1 MMRFRL
7 LDGLRALLATA
18 VLVALILGVPVA
30 LRALAGPLLPAHL
43 PSLDEI
49 GHALTHRDDGTLFLG
64 VVKVASWAA
73 WAAFVVTT
81 AVDVGY
87 RLRGRVTPRL
97 PGLGPAQ
104 WLSAQL
110 ISSVTLAVSSP
121 AAFIVAAVPPA
132 AVVATASV
140 ALADSAEQTTAPPDT
155 AHEPI
160 RLAGAVHQDVAS
172 PVPSGHSS
180 ADRSGTPDQAQ
191 ARLVRL
197 THAAYQ
203 VRRGDC
209 LWTIAQRHLGD
220 GERYTEIVQLNQG
233 RVMTDGARFAQP
245 DLIHPGWVLR
255 MPTMAK
261 QLDKMELPGPDR
273 HPGHPGGGPEFSR
286 PHDGAIPAPSATA
299 KAASPKSATST
310 RAGERAGAVLD
321 ARPSA
326 ESPSSASPG
335 ARQAQAV
342 PVQPEPTV
350 VLLTD
355 GTGARN
361 GDAAMPVAAAFA
373 GGVAVGSLFTLAR
386 LRHAQRQSRRR
397 GRRIALPADPG
408 VLRAEQELRRL
419 AVPEARARARE
430 ALARLGGAVAAT
442 RRDVPPV
449 LGTRVSAETV
459 EVLLARPSGTAPA
472 PFTQGRSKATWR
484 LDIGKAARPDDVT
497 EALPA
502 LLTTGHLPEGQALL
516 VNLEH
521 LQVAVVSGPD
531 QLADRLLVTAAT
543 ELVTA
548 DGPWFDVLAVGFPEL
563 EAAGGRVRTCTDL
576 AEAVGVLADRARE
589 LRGRLAQTEGPEDVA
604 GRRLYDPDG
613 DWALTVLI
621 SRDTPSADQMARL
634 IDTVTALPGGLAAL
648 VPGGTASA
656 PSRFA
661 LSQDDDGPL
670 LEVAP
675 LGLAVRPHLLSIESY
690 ERLGELFTIA
700 GDTGDVAADA
710 PPYNAYARESLLPLA
725 TGATS
730 SSTAQPDAGQ
740 QKGTTS
746 GRGGDAEHQEG
757 TVPATDGDAKP
768 QGGGEGNAG
777 TAEPTATHDQA
788 MDVVQ
793 VSILGPL
800 EITGTAADLQPKMAE
815 LVLALALAG
824 PPGLRNVQLASMMGP
839 DPDTPKPSD
848 QMRQLITR
856 TRGKL
861 GKTPDGQARILCDSA
876 YVYRAHGIVLDWTRF
891 QDLADRGA
899 KRNSTADLWEALTL
913 VRGPVLDGCYH
924 WWLETPLIENIRAEI
939 VDAADLLAELELDAS
954 RPDRSARAAR
964 LGLGSDQ
971 YAEQLWRA
979 LMRAEYEAGNM
990 NRVHEAW
997 KACLKAVAEV
1007 SADGDPHPET
1017 TALYRQLTSTRR
1029 TV

>member
-1 MMRFRL
+1 MRFRL
-7 LDGLRALLATA
+7 LDGLRALLAAA
-18 VLVALILGVPVA
+18 VLVALIAGVPM
-30 LRALAGPLLPAHL
+30 LLYALAGSPLPAHF
-43 PSLDEI
+43 PGLDEI
-49 GHALTHRDDGTLFLG
+49 GHTLTQRDDGTLFLG

-73 WAAFVVTT
+73 WAAFVFTT
-81 AVDVGY
+81 AVDVGF
-87 RLRGRVTPRL
+87 RVRGRVTPRL

-110 ISSVTLAVSSP
+110 ISSVALAAGSP
-121 AAFIVAAVPPA
+121 AAFVMAAVPPA
-132 AVVATASV
+132 AVVTTASV
-140 ALADSAEQTTAPPDT
+140 ALADTTVEQAATVPDT
-155 AHEPI
+155 GYGPV
-160 RLAGAVHQDVAS
+160 RLTGAVHHDV
-172 PVPSGHSS
+172 GLSS
-180 ADRSGTPDQAQ
+180 SSDQAR

-197 THAAYQ
+197 TYAAYQ

-209 LWTIAQRHLGD
+209 LWTIAERHLGD

-233 RVMTDGARFAQP
+233 RVMTDGARFTRP

-255 MPTMAK
+255 VPTTAK
-261 QLDKMELPGPDR
+261 HLDKMELPRPDR
-273 HPGHPGGGPEFSR
+273 HPGHSSGASEFSR
-286 PHDGAIPAPSATA
+286 PHDGATPTPST
-299 KAASPKSATST
+299 SP
-310 RAGERAGAVLD
+310 GERAEAVQE
-321 ARPSA
+321 ARPSTENLEA
-326 ESPSSASPG
+326 GNPS
-335 ARQAQAV
+335 ARQGQAIRA
-342 PVQPEPTV
+342 QPEPTT

-355 GTGARN
+355 GGAERN

-408 VLRAEQELRRL
+408 TLRAEQELRRL
-419 AVPEARARARE
+419 AVPEARTRARE
-430 ALARLGGAVAAT
+430 ALACLGGAVAAE
-442 RRDVPPV
+442 RRDIPPV
-449 LGTRVSAETV
+449 LGTRVSTETV
-459 EVLLARPSGTAPA
+459 EVLLAGPSGTAPA
-472 PFTQGRSKATWR
+472 PFTQGRTKATWR
-484 LDIGKAARPDDVT
+484 LDIGKVVRPDDAV
-497 EALPA
+497 EVLPA
-502 LLTTGHLPEGQALL
+502 LLTAGHLPEGQALL

-563 EAAGGRVRTCTDL
+563 EAAGGRVRACADL
-576 AEAVGVLADRARE
+576 TEAVGLLADRARE
-589 LRGRLAQTEGPEDVA
+589 LRGRLAQTEGPGDVA
-604 GRRLYDPDG
+604 GRRLHDPDG

-621 SRDTPSADQMARL
+621 SRDAPSADQMARL

-648 VPGGTASA
+648 VPGDAPSA
-656 PSRFA
+656 PSRLV

-690 ERLGELFTIA
+690 ERLGELFTVA

-710 PPYNAYARESLLPLA
+710 PPYDACARENLLPLA
-725 TGATS
+725 SGMTA
-730 SSTAQPDAGQ
+730 SSTAEPVADQEEGTASQP
-740 QKGTTS
+740 
-746 GRGGDAEHQEG
+746 GRDAEQQEEEG
-757 TVPATDGDAKP
+757 SGEAEPATGR
-768 QGGGEGNAG
+768 
-777 TAEPTATHDQA
+777 DQVSS
-788 MDVVQ
+788 VVQ

-824 PPGLRNVQLASMMGP
+824 PIGLRNVQLAAMMGP

-861 GKTPDGQARILCDSA
+861 GKAPDGQSRILCDSV
-876 YVYRAHGIVLDWTRF
+876 YVYRAHGITLDWSRF
-891 QDLADRGA
+891 QELADRGA
-899 KRNSTADLWEALTL
+899 ERNSTDDLWEALAL

-939 VDAADLLAELELDAS
+939 VDAADLLAELELDAG

-990 NRVHEAW
+990 SRVHETW

-1017 TALYRQLTSTRR
+1017 TALYRQLTTTRR
-1029 TV
+1029 PI

>member
-1 MMRFRL
+1 MRFRL
-7 LDGLRALLATA
+7 LDGLRALLAAA
-18 VLVALILGVPVA
+18 VLIALIVGVPVA

-43 PSLDEI
+43 PSLEEI

-64 VVKVASWAA
+64 VVKVASWMA
-73 WAAFVVTT
+73 WAAFVIAT

-87 RLRGRVTPRL
+87 RLGGRVTPRL

-110 ISSVTLAVSSP
+110 ISSVALAAGSP
-121 AAFIVAAVPPA
+121 AAFVMAAVPPA
-132 AVVATASV
+132 AMVTTASV
-140 ALADSAEQTTAPPDT
+140 ALADTTVEQAATVPDT
-155 AHEPI
+155 GYEPV
-160 RLAGAVHQDVAS
+160 RLTGAVHHDV
-172 PVPSGHSS
+172 GLSS
-180 ADRSGTPDQAQ
+180 SSDQAG

-197 THAAYQ
+197 THAVYQ

-209 LWTIAQRHLGD
+209 LWTIAERHLGD

-233 RVMTDGARFAQP
+233 RVMTDGARFTQP

-255 MPTMAK
+255 MPTTAK
-261 QLDKMELPGPDR
+261 HLDKMELPRPDR
-273 HPGHPGGGPEFSR
+273 HPGHSSGASEFSR
-286 PHDGAIPAPSATA
+286 PHDGATPTPSTTPQP
-299 KAASPKSATST
+299 ASPELTKPP
-310 RAGERAGAVLD
+310 GERAEAVQD
-321 ARPSA
+321 ARPSTENLKA
-326 ESPSSASPG
+326 GNPSAHQG
-335 ARQAQAV
+335 QAV
-342 PVQPEPTV
+342 RAQPEPTT

-355 GTGARN
+355 GGAERN

-408 VLRAEQELRRL
+408 TLRAEQELRRL
-419 AVPEARARARE
+419 AVPEARTRARE
-430 ALARLGGAVAAT
+430 ALACLGGAVAAV
-442 RRDVPPV
+442 RRDIPPV
-449 LGTRVSAETV
+449 LGTRVSTETV
-459 EVLLARPSGTAPA
+459 EVLLAGPSGTAPA
-472 PFTQGRSKATWR
+472 PFTQGRTKATWR
-484 LDIGKAARPDDVT
+484 LDIGRADRPDAAT
-497 EALPA
+497 EVLPA
-502 LLTTGHLPEGQALL
+502 LLTAGHLPEGQALL

-531 QLADRLLVTAAT
+531 QLADRLIVTAAT

-563 EAAGGRVRTCTDL
+563 EAAGGRVRACADL
-576 AEAVGVLADRARE
+576 AEAVALLADRARE
-589 LRGRLAQTEGPEDVA
+589 LRGRLAQTEGPGDVA
-604 GRRLYDPDG
+604 GRRLHDPDG

-621 SRDTPSADQMARL
+621 SRDAPPADQMARL

-648 VPGGTASA
+648 VPGDAPSA

-690 ERLGELFTIA
+690 ERLGELFTVA

-710 PPYNAYARESLLPLA
+710 PPYDAYARENLLPLTNDA
-725 TGATS
+725 TA
-730 SSTAQPDAGQ
+730 ADAVAYQ
-740 QKGTTS
+740 
-746 GRGGDAEHQEG
+746 QEG
-757 TVPATDGDAKP
+757 AASAP
-768 QGGGEGNAG
+768 GGEAEQEGP
-777 TAEPTATHDQA
+777 AEPAAAPDQA
-788 MDVVQ
+788 LDVVQ

-824 PPGLRNVQLASMMGP
+824 PIGLRNVQLAAMMGP

-861 GKTPDGQARILCDSA
+861 GKAPDGQSRILCDSA
-876 YVYRAHGIVLDWTRF
+876 YVYRAHGITLDWTRF
-891 QDLADRGA
+891 QELADRGA
-899 KRNSTADLWEALTL
+899 KRNSTDDLWEALAL

-939 VDAADLLAELELDAS
+939 VDAADLLAELELDAG

-964 LGLGSDQ
+964 LGLASDQ

-990 NRVHEAW
+990 SRVHEAW
-997 KACLKAVAEV
+997 KACLKAVGEV

-1017 TALYRQLTSTRR
+1017 TALYRQLTTVRR
-1029 TV
+1029 PA